1 MNARRTMRM
10 TSGLRFL
17 HFRAVA
23 PRCLFA
29 LLLCCSM
36 VGTIRA
42 DEDDEEQIKQLE
54 VGDRAIEFD
63 LPVVGG
69 EDYLSL
75 REQYKQGPVVVVVLR
90 GYPGYQ
96 CLLCSRQ
103 VASLSNRAGTLAKHA
118 QKVILVYPGPATALE
133 QHAEQFMGSRS
144 LPQPLVIV
152 RDEGMEMVTQWGL
165 RWDAL
170 NETAYPATFVID
182 RNGRVRWSK
191 VSHSHA
197 GRSTVEEILKEL
209 RKL

>member
-1 MNARRTMRM
+1 MNPFMMPVAGLVRLVPMNAI
-10 TSGLRFL
+10 
-17 HFRAVA
+17 AV
-23 PRCLFA
+23 RCFV
-29 LLLCCSM
+29 LLLLGCGITACA
-36 VGTIRA
+36 G
-42 DEDDEEQIKQLE
+42 ENDDDTVKQLE

-69 EDYLSL
+69 EEYLSL

-103 VASLSNRAGTLAKHA
+103 VASLSNRAATLGKHA
-118 QKVILVYPGPATALE
+118 QRVILVYPGAASMLE
-133 QHAEQFMGSRS
+133 QHAEQFMGARS
-144 LPQPLVIV
+144 LPEPLVIV
-152 RDEGMEMVTQWGL
+152 RDEGMEMVAQWGL
-165 RWDAL
+165 RWDAI

-191 VSHSHA
+191 VSQSHA